1 MKAGR
6 IVTLLLVL
14 ALLVTLGGCSAPEK
28 KDSADSAASSAAGS
42 QVVVHTD
49 PYTDVTGKKVGISM
63 PAQTDQIAVRQCKVM
78 EDMFRR
84 RGCEVTTV
92 YADGTAGQQATDL
105 GGLISSGCDLLLI
118 KAVDG
123 SALTKVL
130 KKAHAKDIP
139 VIACGQLITGN
150 DAVSYYVAEDSY
162 RIGTMQGKY
171 LIDTLGMKLDVNSK
185 EYHVEFAAGDPND
198 YKARYRFN
206 GAYDVLKPYIDAGIL
221 IIGSGQ
227 STFAAVATPGYDS
240 AAAEERLKQITNQ
253 YYTDGKI
260 LDGIICGN
268 DTIAE
273 GAAKA
278 VESGYNGKNHVLIIG
293 QGGDLKGL
301 SAVLNR
307 KASMTTYIPCE
318 DEATVAAALGL
329 VLLSGDPG
337 DGNLIRDNAWDF
349 SCTFDTS
356 SYDNGTGILPAYLL
370 TPVVITESSL
380 KAELIDKGHFTL
392 DGNTLQETA

>member
-6 IVTLLLVL
+6 IVTLLLIL
-14 ALLVTLGGCSAPEK
+14 ALLVTLGGCGAPEK
-28 KDSADSAASSAAGS
+28 KDSVDSAASSAAGS

-150 DAVSYYVAEDSY
+150 DAVSYYVA
-162 RIGTMQGKY
+162 
-171 LIDTLGMKLDVNSK
+171 
-185 EYHVEFAAGDPND
+185 
-198 YKARYRFN
+198 
-206 GAYDVLKPYIDAGIL
+206 
-221 IIGSGQ
+221 
-227 STFAAVATPGYDS
+227 
-240 AAAEERLKQITNQ
+240 
-253 YYTDGKI
+253 
-260 LDGIICGN
+260 
-268 DTIAE
+268 
-273 GAAKA
+273 
-278 VESGYNGKNHVLIIG
+278 
-293 QGGDLKGL
+293 
-301 SAVLNR
+301 
-307 KASMTTYIPCE
+307 
-318 DEATVAAALGL
+318 
-329 VLLSGDPG
+329 
-337 DGNLIRDNAWDF
+337 
-349 SCTFDTS
+349 
-356 SYDNGTGILPAYLL
+356 
-370 TPVVITESSL
+370 
-380 KAELIDKGHFTL
+380 
-392 DGNTLQETA
+392 